1 MTLDGNLI
9 EIVNKATKHLG
20 LTRSVLKKA
29 QIDELERKQRDGYKR
44 KPVKYG
50 EFGDWE
56 AEQVWVEP

>member
-44 KPVKYG
+44 KPVKHG
-50 EFGDWE
+50 EFRDSN
-56 AEQVWVEP
+56 AEQIWLEL